1 MLRIL
6 RRAVVV
12 REDTP
17 SLRTCGLGC
26 GPSSGPAGWRA
37 RRIGS
42 RLGGLEAEWPNRPEQ
57 LCAITESQTLL
68 GPMMRGVVCMWTAT
82 GQTGGSWSCAEQAK
96 TEEAGGGQE
105 SGGAHALNFFSR
117 A

>member
-26 GPSSGPAGWRA
+26 WPVQRASGLAGSAHRLAA
-37 RRIGS
+37 RRAAG
-42 RLGGLEAEWPNRPEQ
+42 RMPEQPEQ

-96 TEEAGGGQE
+96 TEEGGGGLE